1 MKNCDPRRPTIFI
14 TYFDM
19 NNLYGWTMSRYFP
32 YATFKQLKNAD
43 NFDLN
48 LISEK
53 SPILCILEVD
63 DEYPDKLHALHNNY
77 PLVPESL
84 AIPFD
89 MLSDYCKK
97 VGDEYEIK
105 VGDVKKLMPN
115 LGNITNYVP
124 YYKNL
129 QLYLSLGIK
138 MTKILSSLT
147 G

>member
-1 MKNCDPRRPTIFI
+1 MKRVQYYI
-14 TYFDM
+14 
-19 NNLYGWTMSRYFP
+19 
-32 YATFKQLKNAD
+32 
-43 NFDLN
+43 
-48 LISEK
+48 
-53 SPILCILEVD
+53 EVD

-77 PLVPESL
+77 PLVPENL